1 MTYEGFAIECYE
13 AGKGLW
19 HARLRL
25 ADQQPVTVGGVAFS
39 AIEIGFAW
47 PDPEFRGGRCQESD
61 RPPQAHPIRSGR
73 AGPATGAVGR
83 LGWPRGERHA

>member
-1 MTYEGFAIECYE
+1 MNYEGFAIECYE

-25 ADQQPVTVGGVAFS
+25 PDRNPLIVGGVAFS

-47 PDPEFRGGRCQESD
+47 PDPESAAADARNQIDRLKLARYAAAAQAPQQELS
-61 RPPQAHPIRSGR
+61 A
-73 AGPATGAVGR
+73 A
-83 LGWPRGERHA
+83 